1 MPVLAAFRDF
11 RELDFIGPSLAHLVA
26 FATRSFVRH
35 ALVGPTPQI
44 WQIWLWQAQHGAQS
58 LQQHIQTTFLN
69 QCQWRQVSV
78 PDVLWACLLFVG
90 MLLCVRVQRDLHV
103 CLRLQLLPAKSVKQ
117 KNCTTGAFAGLSTS
131 CRRMALRASIPTA
144 FEAKRRRL
152 GSVAKCL
159 EVRSLTP
166 IVIHHPASLMLDR
179 LARPGFHRAFPINN
193 LEPNR
198 HMFLLRCDRRNRQ
211 ILLLIFYSMLHAIPD
226 VPMWL
231 VSGFA
236 LLTGLNTKQSKVHGL
251 HRIDLRQILGGV
263 LRLRRGYGFRA

>member
-1 MPVLAAFRDF
+1 MP
-11 RELDFIGPSLAHLVA
+11 P
-26 FATRSFVRH
+26 
-35 ALVGPTPQI
+35 
-44 WQIWLWQAQHGAQS
+44 AQ
-58 LQQHIQTTFLN
+58 
-69 QCQWRQVSV
+69 
-78 PDVLWACLLFVG
+78 
-90 MLLCVRVQRDLHV
+90 
-103 CLRLQLLPAKSVKQ
+103 SVKQ

-131 CRRMALRASIPTA
+131 CRRMALRVSIPTA
-144 FEAKRRRL
+144 FEANRRRL

-159 EVRSLTP
+159 EVQSLTP

-263 LRLRRGYGFRA
+263 LRLRRGY